1 MFSCDLRCAHVW
13 ARTLTTSSS
22 PKQHPHSTPPPS
34 ASAWACAACLA
45 ASSAFSL
52 SSRSDVQAQHTKKD
66 NDSPTAFSRY
76 ACSSSHSNRPP
87 SWTFGSPS
95 GPAERAAG
103 AASLTPFSLRLGI
116 APLLARVFLSSAYGL
131 LSRAACSLRTQN
143 VGKYN
148 LAFRL
153 SVFVMLRSADCNAG
167 KRA

>member
-1 MFSCDLRCAHVW
+1 MSSYDLRGAHVW
-13 ARTLTTSSS
+13 AKTLTTSSS

-52 SSRSDVQAQHTKKD
+52 SSRSDFQPKHTKKD
-66 NDSPTAFSRY
+66 NDSPTACSRY
-76 ACSSSHSNRPP
+76 SCSSSHSNRPP
-87 SWTFGSPS
+87 SWTFGSPD

-103 AASLTPFSLRLGI
+103 PVSLTPLSLRLGI
-116 APLLARVFLSSAYGL
+116 APLLARVFLSSAYGFI
-131 LSRAACSLRTQN
+131 SRAACSLRAQN

-148 LAFRL
+148 LAFRP

-167 KRA
+167 KRV